1 MWVLLVTVI
10 LTAISASQSL
20 ESQFRTTE
28 QTNYL
33 DENLENCVQADLLE
47 FSVELCTVDQS
58 CEETIEMP
66 WLTNEQKKNVKALYK
81 LGKQIVHCESS
92 ILFLN
97 TSLEENFIPKSF
109 KIQKFLPGNQK
120 VNQERFDKV
129 SLEAIRDE
137 KERHL
142 NILKGAKDNFEKTVK
157 QTTEVLGKE
166 RATEEL
172 KQVNKHLDRI
182 RKTKADKRAKKWRG
196 IKKTV

>member
-1 MWVLLVTVI
+1 MGPLI

-58 CEETIEMP
+58 CEEAIEMP

-92 ILFLN
+92 NLL
-97 TSLEENFIPKSF
+97 L
-109 KIQKFLPGNQK
+109 LP
-120 VNQERFDKV
+120 FC
-129 SLEAIRDE
+129 SI
-137 KERHL
+137 
-142 NILKGAKDNFEKTVK
+142 
-157 QTTEVLGKE
+157 
-166 RATEEL
+166 
-172 KQVNKHLDRI
+172 
-182 RKTKADKRAKKWRG
+182 
-196 IKKTV
+196 